1 MGTDLNAICQFAKGS
16 ENEWLT
22 FDQLTPES
30 ALGRLPLHW
39 IPEVERLT
47 HANLPFNT
55 ATKDTMTAV
64 LRRNADSFYGM
75 FTRTEKGPHRLEAY
89 FAQLLLTERGH
100 EDLLARRIDLKNP
113 PLDAI
118 EPTGVRPAAVYLW
131 GVIAQRKSA
140 IFQPYLK
147 RKLTLLA
154 GLPHY
159 ATLTTEAGLRAGH
172 NMGLTAVPPD
182 EGKLGDLF
190 IFPPAATLPSYD
202 VKAKIVSDAES
213 FEQARAVRAA
223 VFMQEQLCPY
233 NEEFDGNDYSAQHI
247 IGFVNDVPAAT
258 MRVRFFAGFA
268 KLERFAVLRPFR
280 KTSVKDEVI
289 KLALETI
296 AHKGYR
302 TVYGHAQS
310 QLLEFWKKRGFRE
323 MPNQREIRFSD
334 HDYIAVQ
341 LTLPLDARAL
351 SLKTDAMVLNRL
363 EGAWDN
369 PGILEASAVRPA
381 TRPHA

>member
-1 MGTDLNAICQFAKGS
+1 
-16 ENEWLT
+16 LT
-22 FDQLTPES
+22 FDQLTPDS
-30 ALGRLPLHW
+30 ALGRLPPHW
-39 IPEVERLT
+39 VEDVEKLT
-47 HANLPFNT
+47 HANLPFDT

-75 FTRTEKGPHRLEAY
+75 FSRSERGPHKLEAY

-100 EDLLARRIDLKNP
+100 EDLLARRINLKNP
-113 PLDAI
+113 PLDI
-118 EPTGVRPAAVYLW
+118 IVPTGVRPAAVYLW

-159 ATLTTEAGLRAGH
+159 AALTTEAGLRAGH

-182 EGKLGDLF
+182 KGNLGDLF
-190 IFPPAATLPSYD
+190 IFPPVSTLPTYD

-213 FEQARAVRAA
+213 FEQARAIRAA

-247 IGFVNDVPAAT
+247 IGFVNHVPAAT

-280 KTSVKDEVI
+280 KTLVKDEVI

-310 QLLEFWKKRGFRE
+310 RLLEFWERRGFRAI
-323 MPNQREIRFSD
+323 PNQTEIRFSD
-334 HDYIAVQ
+334 HEYIAVQ
-341 LTLPLDARAL
+341 LTLPADAQSL
-351 SLKTDAMVLNRL
+351 SLRTDAMVLNRL
-363 EGAWDN
+363 EGAWDS
-369 PGILEASAVRPA
+369 PGILEASAMRPV
-381 TRPHA
+381 TRTYA